1 MNSIEIVEMR
11 NNRLYC
17 TITFSSEVV
26 DPTLYPISLA
36 PGNNW
41 IGFISTQSMSLDE
54 AFGDF
59 VPTDRDVIKS
69 ANGKATYYQGYGW
82 QGSLNMLE
90 PGKGYIYKSNA
101 TGTRTFTYPSAK

>member
-1 MNSIEIVEMR
+1 MTSEA
-11 NNRLYC
+11 C
-17 TITFSSEVV
+17 AITFTSEMV

-41 IGFISTQSMSLDE
+41 IGFISTQSMSLNE
-54 AFGDF
+54 AFSGF
-59 VPTDRDVIKS
+59 TPTDRDVIKS

-82 QGSLNMLE
+82 QGSLNTLE